1 VPDRHAAFV
10 GTIPPIYDRYLGP
23 LFFQPYADDLAARV
37 VPTPDMRVLEI
48 ACGTGLVTRR
58 LLERLGGHGSVL
70 ATDLNE
76 PMLAY
81 AHGQVPGAPGLAW
94 RQADAMALPVP
105 DRSFDAVVC
114 GFGLLLFSDKPA
126 AIREAFRVLRPGG
139 AYLFNAWGPFADN
152 PAPRIAHETVATFF
166 PEDPPQFYTIPFG
179 CRDPAPICGWLAD
192 AGFTD
197 VAWTAVTRT
206 GTSPSAAEAAIG
218 LIEGNPIGPAIVA
231 RRADAVP
238 EIERAVAG
246 RIAAELGD
254 HPVRAPLRAV
264 VFSARRPR

>member
-1 VPDRHAAFV
+1 MPDRNAAFV

-23 LFFQPYADDLAARV
+23 LFFQPYAEDLAARLALQ
-37 VPTPDMRVLEI
+37 PDMRILEV

-58 LLERLGGHGSVL
+58 LLEHLGDRGSIL

-81 AHGQVPGAPGLAW
+81 GRSKLPDTPGLQW
-94 RQADAMALPVP
+94 RQADAIALPAP

-114 GFGLLLFSDKPA
+114 GFGLLLFPDQAA

-139 AYLFNAWGPFADN
+139 AYLFNAWGPLADN
-152 PAPRIAHETVATFF
+152 PVARIAHETVATFF
-166 PEDPPQFYTIPFG
+166 PEDPPQFYTVPFG
-179 CRDPAPICGWLAD
+179 CRDPAPIGGWLAQV
-192 AGFTD
+192 GFVD
-197 VAWTAVTRT
+197 VMWTTLART

-218 LIEGNPIGPAIVA
+218 LIEGNPIRGEIVE

-238 EIERAVAG
+238 ELERAVAA
-246 RIAAELGD
+246 RIAAEIGD
-254 HPVRAPLRAV
+254 RPVRAPLSAV
-264 VFSARRPR
+264 VFSARRP

>member
-1 VPDRHAAFV
+1 VPDRNAAFV

-23 LFFQPYADDLAARV
+23 LFFQPYAEDLAARLALQ
-37 VPTPDMRVLEI
+37 PDMRILEV

-58 LLERLGGHGSVL
+58 LLEHLGARGSIL

-81 AHGQVPGAPGLAW
+81 GRSQLPDTPGLQW
-94 RQADAMALPVP
+94 RQADAIALPAP

-114 GFGLLLFSDKPA
+114 GFGLLLFPDQAA

-139 AYLFNAWGPFADN
+139 AYLFNAWGPLADN
-152 PAPRIAHETVATFF
+152 PVARIAHETVATFF
-166 PEDPPQFYTIPFG
+166 PDDPPQFYTVPFG
-179 CRDPAPICGWLAD
+179 CRDPAPIGGWLAQV
-192 AGFTD
+192 GFVD
-197 VAWTAVTRT
+197 VMWTTLART

-218 LIEGNPIGPAIVA
+218 LIEGNPIGGEIVE

-238 EIERAVAG
+238 ELERAVAA
-246 RIAAELGD
+246 RIAAEIGD
-254 HPVRAPLRAV
+254 RPVRAPLSAV
-264 VFSARRPR
+264 VFSARRP